1 MHEQEDNGKQWMRNG
16 NTFGVFVSENDIGD
30 GEWHTVGYRWE
41 KDLLIA
47 YLDGREIFRQAWGP
61 NGGNPPFDIPAGEF
75 RDNAMMQMDNQ
86 LNILKCVVG

>member
-47 YLDGREIFRQAWGP
+47 YLDGR
-61 NGGNPPFDIPAGEF
+61 
-75 RDNAMMQMDNQ
+75 
-86 LNILKCVVG
+86 